1 MLDIYRV
8 GYAKDDK
15 KDVPFA
21 TVELDKNVNFD
32 EFHCLKI
39 VVDGDKA
46 FTYLDEKPVDVPETA
61 MGPMKISGRV
71 LNPRGHNDVLTYP
84 RLNEIGF
91 FAGEGDTGLLQRS
104 DCKKSPDAGQNLCGG
119 NTGESG
125 FHFCRDSE
133 GGGRFA
139 VSGTQITKD
148 PSRGAI
154 RCFGAIFRYGKMR
167 LFREPALCDGPRY
180 LRRSCKRRPVTE
192 NLLAPG
198 LTQYDRRMNYQAYD
212 LTGILKP
219 GNNGIGV
226 ALGSGWWCDAQTFVV
241 KNYNYFGDK
250 EALLAKIVLE
260 FADGDREVYTTNSE
274 TWKYFGDGPY
284 RYSGFFLGEQ
294 YDARKKAV
302 YDAFSLADFDDSG
315 WSTAAKEPWE
325 LPVIAENR
333 TFPAGFGRSWPQ
345 VHGGE
350 VSFEG
355 GYPAPVHV
363 TAVRSAKSGSI
374 RVRRFTFT
382 TWSRRWPACPAS
394 ISMKKQ
400 APKSSSAMRRC
411 STRIFRS
418 MEKMWAS

>member
-1 MLDIYRV
+1 
-8 GYAKDDK
+8 
-15 KDVPFA
+15 
-21 TVELDKNVNFD
+21 
-32 EFHCLKI
+32 
-39 VVDGDKA
+39 
-46 FTYLDEKPVDVPETA
+46 
-61 MGPMKISGRV
+61 
-71 LNPRGHNDVLTYP
+71 
-84 RLNEIGF
+84 
-91 FAGEGDTGLLQRS
+91 
-104 DCKKSPDAGQNLCGG
+104 
-119 NTGESG
+119 
-125 FHFCRDSE
+125 
-133 GGGRFA
+133 
-139 VSGTQITKD
+139 
-148 PSRGAI
+148 
-154 RCFGAIFRYGKMR
+154 
-167 LFREPALCDGPRY
+167 
-180 LRRSCKRRPVTE
+180 
-192 NLLAPG
+192 
-198 LTQYDRRMNYQAYD
+198 MNYQAYD

-260 FADGDREVYTTNSE
+260 FADGDREVYTTNPE

-315 WSTAAKEPWE
+315 WSAAAKEPWE

-363 TAVRSAKSGSI
+363 TAVRSAKKRLDQGEKVYI
-374 RVRRFTFT
+374 YDLEQEMGRR
-382 TWSRRWPACPAS
+382 
-394 ISMKKQ
+394 
-400 APKSSSAMRRC
+400 APHP
-411 STRIFRS
+411 FP
-418 MEKMWAS
+418 